1 METDQKPPVGIQII
15 SFLWMISAVLGIL
28 MLINQYRKSGTTLFH
43 YSFSP
48 FEILFKI
55 FGYGLI
61 LLVLVPGGIFV
72 GYMLLKLNYY
82 AWVTLV
88 FELVIIEFFLLF
100 FIYTGLGWYSDLE
113 VGIWIIIWLLLASF
127 LVYAF
132 RVQDKFRLKS
142 YSKEK
147 IPND

>member
-1 METDQKPPVGIQII
+1 
-15 SFLWMISAVLGIL
+15 
-28 MLINQYRKSGTTLFH
+28 
-43 YSFSP
+43 
-48 FEILFKI
+48 
-55 FGYGLI
+55 
-61 LLVLVPGGIFV
+61 
-72 GYMLLKLNYY
+72 
-82 AWVTLV
+82 
-88 FELVIIEFFLLF
+88 
-100 FIYTGLGWYSDLE
+100 LGWYSDLE

>member
-43 YSFSP
+43 YWFSP
-48 FEILFKI
+48 LEILFKI

-61 LLVLVPGGIFV
+61 LLVFVPGGIFV
-72 GYMLLKLNYY
+72 GYKLLKLNYY
-82 AWVTLV
+82 AWLTLV
-88 FELVIIEFFLLF
+88 FELVVIEFFLLF

-142 YSKEK
+142 YSKGK
-147 IPND
+147 VPND